1 MSFDRLRRACFRVR
15 DLTLR
20 RLKLSGDADPI
31 RPESASA
38 CNKSVKPSSKLGLTI

>member
-20 RLKLSGDADPI
+20 RLKLSGDADAI
-31 RPESASA
+31 RPVSSSVSI
-38 CNKSVKPSSKLGLTI
+38 KTVKPSSKLGLTV